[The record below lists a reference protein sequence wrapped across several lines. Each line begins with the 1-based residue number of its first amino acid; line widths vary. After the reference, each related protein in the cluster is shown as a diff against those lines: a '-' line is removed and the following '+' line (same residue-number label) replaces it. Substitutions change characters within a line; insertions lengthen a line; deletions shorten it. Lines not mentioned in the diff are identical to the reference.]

1 MDYII
6 GGARGVKKP
15 GLAAGP
21 GTPAGAPDA
30 LIKDVGIESFA
41 AEVLDASMQVPVLVD
56 FWAPWC
62 GPCKQL
68 TPILEKLV
76 KAAKGAVRMVK
87 INIDENQEIARQ
99 LRIQSIPTVYLFKDG
114 QPVDGFMGAL
124 PESEIK
130 AFLAKWT
137 GPAGPSPVAEVL
149 EAAKAAL
156 AAGDIATAAQA
167 YATILQ
173 EAPGEIAAV
182 AGLARCYLAAGDL
195 KRAEETLALTPPEGR
210 TAPDIVS
217 VQAMV
222 SLAKEA
228 GAAGDPA
235 ALKARL
241 AENPMD
247 HAARYDL
254 AMALIARGD
263 REGAVDSL
271 MEILRADRKWNDEA
285 ARKKL
290 LTLFEAFGADDP
302 VTMAGRRKL
311 SALLFS

>member
-6 GGARGVKKP
+6 GGARGAKKP
-15 GLAAGP
+15 GQ
-21 GTPAGAPDA
+21 AGAPGAPASGPDA
-30 LIKDVGIESFA
+30 LIKDVGIQDFA

-76 KAAKGAVRMVK
+76 KASNGAVRMVK
-87 INIDENQEIARQ
+87 VNIDQNQEIARQ
-99 LRIQSIPTVYLFKDG
+99 LRIQSIPTVYLFKNG

-130 AFLAKWT
+130 AFLAKWA

-156 AAGDIATAAQA
+156 EGGDVAAAAQA
-167 YATILQ
+167 YAAVLQ
-173 EAPGEIAAV
+173 ESPGEVAAV
-182 AGLARCYLAAGDL
+182 AGLARCYMTAGDL
-195 KRAEETLALTPPEGR
+195 KRAEETLALTPPEAR
-210 TAPDIVS
+210 NAPEIVS

-222 SLAKEA
+222 SLAKDA
-228 GAAGDPA
+228 GTAGDPA
-235 ALKARL
+235 ALRARL
-241 AENPMD
+241 AENPKD
-247 HAARYDL
+247 HGARYDL
-254 AMALIARGD
+254 AMALTARGD

-271 MEILRADRKWNDEA
+271 LEIIRADRKWNEEA